1 MQWYCERCAA
11 YCQAEYRYMLSLQLE
26 DHTGKEWV
34 TAFQVSCNPLRSL
47 CCPCFHV
54 WAVTLPYILRLRT
67 AGSGLSTGEQA
78 QVLSTCPGNHL
89 PLFPIAEASLLM
101 LRTRPRRW

>member
-34 TAFQVSCNPLRSL
+34 TAFQVSCNPLRSH
-47 CCPCFHV
+47 CCLSFHV
-54 WAVTLPYILRLRT
+54 WPSCNLALH
-67 AGSGLSTGEQA
+67 ADA
-78 QVLSTCPGNHL
+78 
-89 PLFPIAEASLLM
+89 
-101 LRTRPRRW
+101 

>member
-34 TAFQVSCNPLRSL
+34 TAFQVSCNPAR
-47 CCPCFHV
+47 PT
-54 WAVTLPYILRLRT
+54 AVLASMSGLRL
-67 AGSGLSTGEQA
+67 
-78 QVLSTCPGNHL
+78 CP
-89 PLFPIAEASLLM
+89 AC
-101 LRTRPRRW
+101 